1 MALTL
6 LSSTSCTYN
15 DVPIRIVSP
24 SKYASELYKELQIGS
39 HTCYLKGILTL
50 DELFRKHWNNFSI
63 VDGGAM
69 YIFDLAAREY
79 LQTYYPEELV

>member
-1 MALTL
+1 MALTI

-24 SKYASELYKELQIGS
+24 SKYASELFKELHIGS
-39 HTCYLKGILTL
+39 HKCYLKGILTL
-50 DELFRKHWNNFSI
+50 DELFQKYWNNLSI
-63 VDGGAM
+63 VDGGAK

>member
-1 MALTL
+1 MTLTI

-39 HTCYLKGILTL
+39 HKCYLKGILTL
-50 DELFRKHWNNFSI
+50 DELFWKHWNTLTI
-63 VDGGAM
+63 VDGGAK

-79 LQTYYPEELV
+79 LQTYYPEELL

>member
-24 SKYASELYKELQIGS
+24 SKYASELFKELQIGS
-39 HTCYLKGILTL
+39 HKCYLKGILTL
-50 DELFRKHWNNFSI
+50 DELFRKHWNKLSI
-63 VDGGAM
+63 VDGGAR
-69 YIFDLAAREY
+69 YLFGLAAREY
-79 LQTYYPEELV
+79 LQTYYPEELL